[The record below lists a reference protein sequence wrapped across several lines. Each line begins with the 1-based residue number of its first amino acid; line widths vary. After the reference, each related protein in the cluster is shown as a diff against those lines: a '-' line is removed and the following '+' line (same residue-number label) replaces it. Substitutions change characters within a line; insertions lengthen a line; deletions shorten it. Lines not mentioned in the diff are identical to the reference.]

1 VSHRLVVN
9 DMGDLVLSD
18 VATITALADR
28 DRFRLF
34 GHVQRNGPVRKAT
47 LVDELGVAENEL
59 ETSLGTL
66 AEAGL
71 VVESP
76 SGWTAPGRGLYVDA
90 VPGAEQ
96 AVRRLYEVMISSTTD
111 LPERWVRDD
120 APRLDD
126 RWFAA
131 SGMFNA
137 RVQVTTDE
145 LDAIQ
150 VQLDALLSPYLT
162 REELPADV
170 RHVRVL
176 AYFMTEPD

>member
-1 VSHRLVVN
+1 VSQYLVVN

-18 VATITALADR
+18 LATITALADR

-34 GHVQRNGPVRKAT
+34 GQVQRNGPVREET
-47 LVDELGVAENEL
+47 LVDELQVAENEL
-59 ETSLGTL
+59 AANLATL
-66 AEAGL
+66 AAAGL
-71 VVESP
+71 VAQSP

-111 LPERWVRDD
+111 LPERWVRDE

-131 SGMFNA
+131 SGMLNA
-137 RVQVTTDE
+137 RVKVTTIE
-145 LDAIQ
+145 LDALQ
-150 VQLDALLSPYLT
+150 VELDALLSPYLS
-162 REELPADV
+162 REEPPADV
-170 RHVRVL
+170 RDVRVL

>member
-1 VSHRLVVN
+1 
-9 DMGDLVLSD
+9 MGDLVLSD

-28 DRFRLF
+28 ERFRLF
-34 GHVQRNGPVRKAT
+34 GHVQRNGPVREET
-47 LVDELGVAENEL
+47 LVDELKVGESEL
-59 ETSLGTL
+59 ETSLSTL
-66 AEAGL
+66 AAAGL
-71 VVESP
+71 VAQSP
-76 SGWTAPGRGLYVDA
+76 SGWTAPGRGLYIDA
-90 VPGAEQ
+90 VAGAEQ
-96 AVRRLYEVMISSTTD
+96 AVRRLYGVMISSTTD
-111 LPERWVRDD
+111 LPERWVRDE

-137 RVQVTTDE
+137 RVQVTSDE

-170 RHVRVL
+170 KQVRVL
-176 AYFMTEPD
+176 AYFMTQPD

>member
-1 VSHRLVVN
+1 VSHHLAVN
-9 DMGDLVLSD
+9 DMGDLVVSD

-34 GHVQRNGPVRKAT
+34 GQVQRRGPVREET
-47 LVDELGVAENEL
+47 LVDELNVGENEL
-59 ETSLGTL
+59 ATNLGTL
-66 AEAGL
+66 AAAGL
-71 VVESP
+71 VAQSP
-76 SGWTAPGRGLYVDA
+76 SGCAPGRGLYIDA

-111 LPERWVRDD
+111 LPERWVRDE

-137 RVQVTTDE
+137 RVQVTSDE
-145 LDAIQ
+145 LAAIQ
-150 VQLDALLSPYLT
+150 VGLDALLSPYLT

-170 RHVRVL
+170 KQVRVL
-176 AYFMTEPD
+176 AYFMTQPD